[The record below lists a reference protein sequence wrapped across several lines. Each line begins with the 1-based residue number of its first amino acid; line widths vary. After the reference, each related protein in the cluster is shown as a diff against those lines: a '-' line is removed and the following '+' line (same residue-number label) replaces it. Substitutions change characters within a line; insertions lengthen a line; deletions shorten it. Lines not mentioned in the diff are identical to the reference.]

1 MAFLEINPKEK
12 TQQKK
17 TEEKQFSKE
26 EIRAMA
32 EKCVSPT
39 PFWNKR
45 SWNPFVFEKDVETNA
60 LTLFVSPHMLIRS
73 RQRKCELGGM
83 FLALEKLCQTVD
95 ITSYPL
101 GQEFN
106 IFTCE
111 EDLVFCFTTQ
121 LNPVNGEYQIVG
133 NTVFKGVDS
142 FFFRKSSII
151 FEAEVNESNEIVIKN
166 SVKRPVKWNNKY

>member
-1 MAFLEINPKEK
+1 
-12 TQQKK
+12 
-17 TEEKQFSKE
+17 
-26 EIRAMA
+26 
-32 EKCVSPT
+32 
-39 PFWNKR
+39 
-45 SWNPFVFEKDVETNA
+45 
-60 LTLFVSPHMLIRS
+60 
-73 RQRKCELGGM
+73 M